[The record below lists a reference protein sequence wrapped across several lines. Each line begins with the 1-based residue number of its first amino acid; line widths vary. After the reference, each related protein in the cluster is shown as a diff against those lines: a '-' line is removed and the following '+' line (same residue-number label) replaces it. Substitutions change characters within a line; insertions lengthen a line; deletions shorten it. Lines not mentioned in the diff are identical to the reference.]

1 MSHPPAPPPLAAS
14 AGGEFVLFQTADAQT
29 RVQVRL
35 IDGVLWLTQR
45 QMAELYQKDVRT
57 VNEHLKN
64 VYADAELNPDA
75 TIRKFRIVAR
85 EGARDVERLVDHY
98 NLDAVLQV
106 GYRVRS
112 PRGAQFRQW
121 ATDTLKR
128 YLVKGFVLD
137 DERFKLGA
145 DADYFDEL
153 LARIR
158 DIRSSEKMFW
168 RKVLDIY
175 ATSVDYDSRA
185 EASQRFFATVQ
196 NKMHW
201 AAHGHTAA
209 ELIALRVG
217 ASKPHAGL
225 MTWAAASQ
233 GGAPRKADVMVAKN
247 YLAEDELQVLNRI
260 VNAYLEFAELQALN
274 RQPVTMAQWI
284 VKLDDFLRLSGRE
297 ILTHAGRITAEAAQ
311 GKADAAFETYRQQQR
326 ALPSRAE
333 QDFEAT
339 LLQPVKALQKQAT
352 KAPTSKKPG
361 PAKTPKTHKKG
372 SA

>member
-1 MSHPPAPPPLAAS
+1 MSHIPTPSPIAT
-14 AGGEFVLFQTADAQT
+14 GEFLVFQSADAQT

-35 IDGVLWLTQR
+35 TDGALWLTQR
-45 QMAELYQKDVRT
+45 QMADLYQKDVRT

-64 VYADAELNPDA
+64 VYADGELTPDA
-75 TIRKFRIVAR
+75 TIRKFRIVAP
-85 EGARDVERLVDHY
+85 EGARNVERLVDHY
-98 NLDAVLQV
+98 NLDAVLHV

-121 ATDTLKR
+121 ATETLKG

-137 DERFKLGA
+137 DERFKRGA
-145 DADYFDEL
+145 DAEYFEEL

-175 ATSVDYDSRA
+175 ATSIDYDARA
-185 EASQRFFATVQ
+185 EASQQFFATVQ

-209 ELIALRVG
+209 ELIAQR
-217 ASKPHAGL
+217 ADATKPQAGL
-225 MTWAAASQ
+225 MTWAAASV
-233 GGAPRKADVMVAKN
+233 GGEPRKADMAAAKN
-247 YLAEDELQVLNRI
+247 FLNEEELQVLNRI

-274 RQPVTMAQWI
+274 RQPMTMAQWI
-284 VKLDDFLRLSGRE
+284 GKLDDFLRLSGRE
-297 ILTHAGRITAEAAQ
+297 ILTHAGRMTAEAAQ
-311 GKADAAFETYRQQQR
+311 GKAEAAFATFRQQQL
-326 ALPSRAE
+326 AAPSRAE

-339 LLQPVKALQKQAT
+339 LAKPVKALETQR
-352 KAPTSKKPG
+352 KAAPKPKLSKN
-361 PAKTPKTHKKG
+361 KKG
-372 SA
+372 EA

>member
-1 MSHPPAPPPLAAS
+1 MPPAVP
-14 AGGEFVLFQTADAQT
+14 AGGEFVLFQTEDAQT

-35 IDGVLWLTQR
+35 TDGVLWLTQR
-45 QMAELYQKDVRT
+45 QMAELYEKDVRT

-64 VYADAELNPDA
+64 VYDDGELDPES

-121 ATDTLKR
+121 ATEMLKT

-137 DERFKLGA
+137 DERFKRGA
-145 DADYFDEL
+145 DAGYFEEL

-175 ATSVDYDSRA
+175 ATSVDYDASA

-209 ELIALRVG
+209 ELIALRTD

-225 MTWAAASQ
+225 LTWAAAPQ
-233 GGAPRKADVMVAKN
+233 GGAPRKADAAVAKN
-247 YLAEDELQVLNRI
+247 YLTEDELLVLNRI
-260 VNAYLEFAELQALN
+260 VNAYLEFAELQALD
-274 RQPVTMAQWI
+274 RKPMTMAQWI
-284 VKLDDFLRLSGRE
+284 TKLDDFLRLSGRE

-311 GKADAAFETYRQQQR
+311 GKAEAAFEVYRQQQR

-333 QDFEAT
+333 QDFEAA
-339 LLQPVKALQKQAT
+339 LLKPVKALEKQALAKPV
-352 KAPTSKKPG
+352 KARPM
-361 PAKTPKTHKKG
+361 KTTKKG
-372 SA
+372 GA

>member
-1 MSHPPAPPPLAAS
+1 MTTVPIPPPPAT
-14 AGGEFVLFQTADAQT
+14 GEFLLFQAENALA

-45 QMAELYQKDVRT
+45 QMAELYEKDVRT
-57 VNEHLKN
+57 VNEHLRN
-64 VYADAELNPDA
+64 VYADGELSPDA
-75 TIRKFRIVAR
+75 TIRKFRTVAR

-121 ATDTLKR
+121 ATETLKT

-137 DERFKLGA
+137 DDRFKRGT
-145 DADYFDEL
+145 DAEYFEEL

-158 DIRSSEKMFW
+158 DIRSSEKVFW

-175 ATSVDYDSRA
+175 ATSVDYDGRA
-185 EASQRFFATVQ
+185 EASKLFFATVQ
-196 NKMHW
+196 NKLHW

-209 ELIALRVG
+209 ELIALRSD
-217 ASKPHAGL
+217 ASQPHAGL
-225 MTWAAASQ
+225 LTWASAPK
-233 GGAPRKADVMVAKN
+233 GGAMRKADVGIAKN
-247 YLAEDELQVLNRI
+247 YLSEEELIVLNR
-260 VNAYLEFAELQALN
+260 VVTAYLEFAELQALD
-274 RQPVTMAQWI
+274 RKPMTMAQWI
-284 VKLDDFLRLSGRE
+284 AKLDDFLRLSGRE

-311 GKADAAFETYRQQQR
+311 SKAEAAFKLYSEQRQ
-326 ALPSRAE
+326 ALPSRVE
-333 QDFEAT
+333 QDFEAALEKPIKT
-339 LLQPVKALQKQAT
+339 LTAQRKATPA
-352 KAPTSKKPG
+352 AKK
-361 PAKTPKTHKKG
+361 KKG

>member
-1 MSHPPAPPPLAAS
+1 MSRPPEPSVAPT
-14 AGGEFVLFQTADAQT
+14 GGEFVLFQTQDAQT

-57 VNEHLKN
+57 VSEHLKN
-64 VYADAELNPDA
+64 VYTDGELNPDS

-121 ATDTLKR
+121 ATETLKS

-137 DERFKLGA
+137 DERFKRGA
-145 DADYFDEL
+145 DAEYFDEL

-158 DIRSSEKMFW
+158 DIRSSEKVFW

-175 ATSVDYDSRA
+175 ATSVDYDARA

-201 AAHGHTAA
+201 ATHGHTAA
-209 ELIALRVG
+209 ELIALRAD
-217 ASKPHAGL
+217 ASKPQMGL
-225 MTWAAASQ
+225 LTWAAAPQ
-233 GGAPRKADVMVAKN
+233 GGAPRKADASVAKN
-247 YLAEDELQVLNRI
+247 YLTEDELQVLNRI
-260 VNAYLEFAELQALN
+260 VNAYLEFAELQALD
-274 RQPVTMAQWI
+274 RKPMTMAQWI
-284 VKLDDFLRLSGRE
+284 TKLDDFLRLSGRE

-311 GKADAAFETYRQQQR
+311 GKAEAAFELYRQQQR

-339 LLQPVKALQKQAT
+339 LLQPVKALAKQVLD
-352 KAPTSKKPG
+352 KPSKPR
-361 PAKTPKTHKKG
+361 PVNKTKKG
-372 SA
+372 GV